1 MTAPADRGYGHRVVD
16 IEQINPHNEAAL
28 RAWWEV
34 GHAATA
40 ERPGKPWP
48 LWEQSRVALP
58 ADNPERGITLLGAI
72 DGREMVGSGLLT
84 RTLKDN
90 LHSAMAFAWTRPDR
104 RREGIGRRVA
114 AELEVVAAGDGR
126 TTIQSE
132 AYLPPGGSGVAE
144 QFAAAMGYAV
154 ASRESIKELTL
165 ADYVARRDELAR
177 QAAVAAD
184 YRIVTF
190 DTVCPDEHLES
201 FGRLLGMLMDEVP
214 LGELDLE
221 ASEWGAE
228 RIREAEQRQLSI
240 GRHVQSSLAIAP
252 DGSVAGVSDVRV
264 DDDDPVHG
272 QVGITLVDPAH
283 RGRRLGLALK
293 IATHDLVVATYP
305 ELRTVDTSN
314 AEVNTWMNAVN
325 EALGYRTI
333 ETLLELQK
341 KV

>member
-1 MTAPADRGYGHRVVD
+1 VVD
-16 IEQINPHNEAAL
+16 IEQINPRNEAAL

-72 DGREMVGSGLLT
+72 DGREMVGAGLLT
-84 RTLKDN
+84 RTLKEN

-104 RREGIGRRVA
+104 TREGIGRRVVS
-114 AELEVVAAGDGR
+114 ELEVIAAGDGR

-132 AYLPPGGSGVAE
+132 AYLPPDGSAAVE
-144 QFAAAMGYAV
+144 HFAASLGYAV

-165 ADYVARRDELAR
+165 TDFADRRDALA
-177 QAAVAAD
+177 AEAVAARG
-184 YRIVTF
+184 YRIITF

-201 FGRLLGMLMDEVP
+201 FGHLLGMLMDEVP

-221 ASEWGAE
+221 ASEWSPE
-228 RIREAEQRQLSI
+228 RIRDAEQRQVDI
-240 GRHVQSSLAIAP
+240 GRHVHTAMAIAP
-252 DGSVAGVSDVRV
+252 DGAVAGVSDVRI

-283 RGRRLGLALK
+283 RGHRLGLALK
-293 IATHDLVVATYP
+293 LATHDLAVTTYP
-305 ELRTVDTSN
+305 ELIALDTSN

-325 EALGYRTI
+325 ESLGYRTI

-341 KV
+341 KL

>member
-1 MTAPADRGYGHRVVD
+1 MVD
-16 IEQINPHNEAAL
+16 IEQINPHNQAAL

-72 DGREMVGSGLLT
+72 DGREMVGAGLLT
-84 RTLKDN
+84 RTLKEN

-154 ASRESIKELTL
+154 ASRESIKELAL
-165 ADYVARRDELAR
+165 SDFVDRRDAIAAEAGAAR
-177 QAAVAAD
+177 D
-184 YRIVTF
+184 YRILTF
-190 DTVCPDEHLES
+190 DTVCPEEHLES
-201 FGRLLGMLMDEVP
+201 FGRLLGMLMSEVP
-214 LGELDLE
+214 LGGLELED
-221 ASEWGAE
+221 SEWSAE
-228 RIREAEQRQLSI
+228 RIRAAEQREADI
-240 GRHVQSSLAIAP
+240 GRHLLTAMAIAP
-252 DGSVAGVSDVRV
+252 DGAVAGLSDVRI
-264 DDDDPVHG
+264 DDTDHEHG
-272 QVGITLVDPAH
+272 QVGITIVDPAH
-283 RGRRLGLALK
+283 RGHRLGLALK
-293 IATHDLVVATYP
+293 LATHDLTVATYP
-305 ELRTVDTSN
+305 SLVSVDTSN

-341 KV
+341 KL